1 MKIRTLLIKT
11 KSKNYKIYIGNKILN
26 NIKKLLEKENIK
38 FNKILIVKDK
48 KINNKIL
55 NKIKSS
61 LNKKEVYF
69 QNFSS
74 TEKNKD
80 LINVNKLLLLLLKK
94 KFSRDDCIVS
104 IGGGIVGDLVCFV
117 ASIYKRGI
125 KFVNIPTTLL
135 AQVDSSIGGKS
146 GINQKNYGKNLIG
159 TFYQPDMVISDT
171 SFLQTLN
178 DRQILCGYAEILKH
192 SLISSKSEFEYL
204 DKNLENILS
213 LKTPFIEETIMK
225 SCRIKKEIVQK
236 DEKEKNLRK
245 LLNFGHTF
253 GHAFEAKRN
262 FKKDLAHGE
271 AVILGINSAIKF
283 SFDEN
288 LLLFKNYK
296 KVLNHIRRLNFNPDI
311 NRIFKK
317 KDIPNLIGFMEND
330 KKNKSKQINLVLLKN
345 IGNALINKEYDSNRL
360 KKFFEKELYS

>member
-117 ASIYKRGI
+117 ASIYKRH
-125 KFVNIPTTLL
+125 
-135 AQVDSSIGGKS
+135 A
-146 GINQKNYGKNLIG
+146 
-159 TFYQPDMVISDT
+159 
-171 SFLQTLN
+171 
-178 DRQILCGYAEILKH
+178 ILKKCEKRSLH
-192 SLISSKSEFEYL
+192 S
-204 DKNLENILS
+204 
-213 LKTPFIEETIMK
+213 T
-225 SCRIKKEIVQK
+225 
-236 DEKEKNLRK
+236 
-245 LLNFGHTF
+245 G
-253 GHAFEAKRN
+253 
-262 FKKDLAHGE
+262 
-271 AVILGINSAIKF
+271 
-283 SFDEN
+283 
-288 LLLFKNYK
+288 
-296 KVLNHIRRLNFNPDI
+296 
-311 NRIFKK
+311 
-317 KDIPNLIGFMEND
+317 
-330 KKNKSKQINLVLLKN
+330 
-345 IGNALINKEYDSNRL
+345 
-360 KKFFEKELYS
+360 